1 MTRHVGHV
9 NFTLWRN
16 GALLGRVR
24 IPFPVMNSDS
34 AFFGM
39 LEVEPTFAD
48 IEPLMQHTEP
58 FMAGNPVLQSLTKDA
73 HRGPGP
79 VALKELTP
87 EQARGLPADLILEV
101 RDDTGTRIPIQFLS
115 IDRQWDTVPTEG
127 ELVDICRERGIAPSR
142 WTLFVKP
149 GD

>member
-1 MTRHVGHV
+1 V

-16 GALLGRVR
+16 GVLLGRVR
-24 IPFPVMNSDS
+24 IPFSVSNSAS
-34 AFFGM
+34 AFCGM
-39 LEVEPTFAD
+39 LEVEPAFAD
-48 IEPLMQHTEP
+48 IEPLMQHTSP
-58 FMAGNPVLQSLTKDA
+58 FMAGKPVLQSLMKDA

-87 EQARGLPADLILEV
+87 EQARGLPADRILEV

-115 IDRQWDTVPTEG
+115 IDRLWDTAPTEG
-127 ELVDICRERGIAPSR
+127 ELFDVCRERGIAPSP

-149 GD
+149 DD